1 MTHHTASEPTQ
12 GETRHGPVAIVAG
25 GSGGIGREVTRRL
38 LDSGHAVLVAD
49 VHAYDDEGD
58 MAHPALRSH
67 VGDLTDEHAV
77 AAAFDAASEQ
87 FGSTPTVLV
96 NTMFRPLNDAPE
108 RMTTDLW
115 QSNIDVNLTPYF
127 LTCREFGS
135 RLIEAGTGGCIVNV
149 SSLAG
154 TSAVGRSN
162 FAYSVC
168 KAAINQLTR
177 ELAVEW
183 ACFAIRANAVSPAQI
198 DTPGLRERM
207 TDPVFRHGAYEDL
220 LHGIPMRRIGQAGEV
235 ADAVCFLAS
244 EKATFI
250 TGAILPVDGGN
261 GALNAGGTV
270 REKGKQ

>member
-1 MTHHTASEPTQ
+1 MTHHTTSDPAGSARWQ
-12 GETRHGPVAIVAG
+12 GPVAIVAG
-25 GSGGIGREVTRRL
+25 GSGGIGRQVTSRL

-49 VHAYDDEGD
+49 VHAYDDD
-58 MAHPALRSH
+58 RYNSHPALRTY
-67 VGDLTDEHAV
+67 VGDLTNEAAV
-77 AAAFDAASEQ
+77 AAAFDAAAGH

-135 RLIEAGTGGCIVNV
+135 RLIAAGTGGSIVNV

-154 TSAVGRSN
+154 TSAVGRGN

-183 ACFAIRANAVSPAQI
+183 ACFDIRANAVSPAQI
-198 DTPGLRERM
+198 DTPGLQERM

-261 GALNAGGTV
+261 AAMNAGGTV